1 MTDDVLVTHP
11 DAQLC
16 DEPFDPDVVEG
27 SVAFRGGAW
36 DVRTEAVDLG
46 AAGVVRRD
54 YIVHPGAVGVL
65 ALDGDRVLLVR
76 QYRHPVRSLLW
87 EIPAG
92 LCDVPD
98 EPLEETARRE
108 LWEETGYEATELE
121 PLLDTFLSPGSSS
134 ERLVLFLARDTRRA
148 TRERPVGSG
157 EERDMQVA
165 WWPRS
170 QVLAAVHA
178 GCLRN
183 PSLVLGIL
191 ALTAREAS

>member
-1 MTDDVLVTHP
+1 MTDDAFVKGPTVELR
-11 DAQLC
+11 
-16 DEPFDPDVVEG
+16 DEHFEAPVVEE
-27 SVAFRGGAW
+27 SVVFHGGVW

-46 AAGVVRRD
+46 SAGVVHRD
-54 YIVHPGAVGVL
+54 FIAHPGAVGVV

-76 QYRHPVRSLLW
+76 QYRHPVRSILW

-92 LCDVPD
+92 LCDVTD
-98 EPLEETARRE
+98 EPFEETARRE
-108 LWEETGYEATELE
+108 LWEETGHEASELE

-134 ERLVLFLARDTRRA
+134 ERLVLFLARDA
-148 TRERPVGSG
+148 HLSERERPLGSG

-170 QVLAAVHA
+170 EVLAGVLA
-178 GCLRN
+178 GRLRN

-191 ALTAREAS
+191 ALAAREGS